1 MCSFPAAIGF
11 GLETVGN
18 FMGQR
23 SSAKA
28 AQAAMDAQASA
39 AIRELNYA
47 WQNYEAERTDA
58 FDAAVQEIEN
68 TRINALGLNSAVKG
82 AVIENMSGNTAN
94 LLIRNAEGDTARAVA
109 SIQDN
114 YGRKSNEIDLNKE
127 ARALSTQDYLKNLN
141 ASAPKSPSRFANFVS
156 TAGSGL
162 KYFTGAMDQ
171 MNKVKAAG
179 QDYNWWTGGAK
190 NKAVSVGGGIGGD
203 YSGLTYVGNN
213 PLSKWRQTGVGRVQW
228 FGGTR
233 W

>member
-1 MCSFPAAIGF
+1 MCSFPAVLGF

-18 FMGQR
+18 YMGQR
-23 SSAKA
+23 RSAAA
-28 AQAAMDAQASA
+28 AQASMDAQASA
-39 AIRELNYA
+39 AIRELNYS
-47 WQNYEAERTDA
+47 WQNYEMERTDA

-114 YGRKSNEIDLNKE
+114 YGRKSNEIDLNKDYK
-127 ARALSTQDYLKNLN
+127 RISTQDYLKNLN

-156 TAGSGL
+156 TAASGL
-162 KYFTGAMDQ
+162 SWYTKGMDQ
-171 MNKVKAAG
+171 KNSVMSQG
-179 QDYNWWTGGAK
+179 QEHNWWTAGAK
-190 NKAVSVGGGIGGD
+190 NSSKVGNN
-203 YSGLTYVGNN
+203 SGLTYVGNN

>member
-1 MCSFPAAIGF
+1 MCSFPAVLGF

-18 FMGQR
+18 YMGQR
-23 SSAKA
+23 SSAAA
-28 AQAAMDAQASA
+28 AQASMDAQASA
-39 AIRELNYA
+39 AIRELNYS

-114 YGRKSNEIDLNKE
+114 YGRKSNEIDLNKDYK
-127 ARALSTQDYLKNLN
+127 RISTQDYLKNLN

-156 TAGSGL
+156 TAASGL
-162 KYFTGAMDQ
+162 SWYTKAMDQ
-171 MNKVKAAG
+171 KNAVEAAG
-179 QDYNWWTGGAK
+179 QRHDFWTGGAK
-190 NKAVSVGGGIGGD
+190 GGSWGGNVGEER
-203 YSGLTYVGNN
+203 GLTYVGNN
-213 PLSKWRQTGVGRVQW
+213 PLSKWRQTGIGRVQW

>member
-1 MCSFPAAIGF
+1 MCSFPAVLGF

-18 FMGQR
+18 YMGQR
-23 SSAKA
+23 SSAAA
-28 AQAAMDAQASA
+28 AQASMEAQASA
-39 AIRELNYA
+39 AIRELNYS
-47 WQNYEAERTDA
+47 WQNYEMERTDA

-82 AVIENMSGNTAN
+82 AVIENLSGNTAN

-114 YGRKSNEIDLNKE
+114 YGRKSNEIDLNKDYK
-127 ARALSTQDYLKNLN
+127 RISTQDYLKNLN
-141 ASAPKSPSRFANFVS
+141 ASAPRSPSRFANFVS
-156 TAGSGL
+156 TAASGL
-162 KYFTGAMDQ
+162 SWYTKGMDQ
-171 MNKVKAAG
+171 KNSVMSQG
-179 QDYNWWTGGAK
+179 QEHNWWTAGAK
-190 NKAVSVGGGIGGD
+190 NSSKVGNN
-203 YSGLTYVGNN
+203 SGLTYVGNN

>member
-1 MCSFPAAIGF
+1 MCSFPAVLGF

-18 FMGQR
+18 YMGQR
-23 SSAKA
+23 SSAAA
-28 AQAAMDAQASA
+28 AQASMDAQASA
-39 AIRELNYA
+39 AIRELNYS
-47 WQNYEAERTDA
+47 WQNYEMERTDA

-114 YGRKSNEIDLNKE
+114 YGRKSNEIDLNKDYK
-127 ARALSTQDYLKNLN
+127 RISTQDYLKNLN

-156 TAGSGL
+156 TAASGL
-162 KYFTGAMDQ
+162 SWYTKGMDQ
-171 MNKVKAAG
+171 KNSVMSQG
-179 QDYNWWTGGAK
+179 QEHNWWTAGAK
-190 NKAVSVGGGIGGD
+190 NSSSIGNN
-203 YSGLTYVGNN
+203 SGLTYVGNN

>member
-1 MCSFPAAIGF
+1 MCSFPAVLGF

-18 FMGQR
+18 FMGQ
-23 SSAKA
+23 SSAASA
-28 AQAAMDAQASA
+28 AQASMDAQAAA
-39 AIRELNYA
+39 AIRELNFS

-82 AVIENMSGNTAN
+82 AVIENMSGNTAK
-94 LLIRNAEGDTARAVA
+94 LLIRNVEGDTARAVA

-114 YGRKSNEIDLNKE
+114 YGRKSNEIDLNKDYK
-127 ARALSTQDYLKNLN
+127 RISTQDYLKNLN
-141 ASAPKSPSRFANFVS
+141 ASAPKMPGRFANFVS
-156 TAGSGL
+156 TAASGL
-162 KYFTGAMDQ
+162 SWYTKG
-171 MNKVKAAG
+171 MNQKNSVMAAG
-179 QDYNWWTGGAK
+179 QEHNWWTAGAK
-190 NKAVSVGGGIGGD
+190 SSSDVGKS
-203 YSGLTYVGNN
+203 SGLTYVGNN

>member
-1 MCSFPAAIGF
+1 MCSFPAVLGF

-18 FMGQR
+18 YMGQR
-23 SSAKA
+23 SSAAA
-28 AQAAMDAQASA
+28 AQASMDAQASA
-39 AIRELNYA
+39 AIRELNYS

-82 AVIENMSGNTAN
+82 VVIENMSGNTAN

-114 YGRKSNEIDLNKE
+114 YGRKSNEIDLNKDYK
-127 ARALSTQDYLKNLN
+127 RISTQDYLKNLN

-156 TAGSGL
+156 TAARGL
-162 KYFTGAMDQ
+162 SWYTKGMDQ
-171 MNKVKAAG
+171 KNSVMSQG
-179 QDYNWWTGGAK
+179 QEHNWWTAGAK
-190 NKAVSVGGGIGGD
+190 NSSNIGNN
-203 YSGLTYVGNN
+203 SGLTYVGNN

>member
-1 MCSFPAAIGF
+1 MCSFPAVLGF

-18 FMGQR
+18 FMGQ
-23 SSAKA
+23 SSAASA
-28 AQAAMDAQASA
+28 AQASMDAQAAA
-39 AIRELNYA
+39 AIRELNFS

-82 AVIENMSGNTAN
+82 AVIENMSGNTAK

-114 YGRKSNEIDLNKE
+114 YGRKSNEIDLNKDYK
-127 ARALSTQDYLKNLN
+127 RISTQDYLKNLN
-141 ASAPKSPSRFANFVS
+141 ASAPKMPGRFANFVS
-156 TAGSGL
+156 TAASGL
-162 KYFTGAMDQ
+162 SWYTKG
-171 MNKVKAAG
+171 MNQKNSVMAAG
-179 QDYNWWTGGAK
+179 QEHNWWTAGAK
-190 NKAVSVGGGIGGD
+190 SSSDIGKS
-203 YSGLTYVGNN
+203 SGLTYVGNN

>member
-1 MCSFPAAIGF
+1 MCSFPAVLGF

-18 FMGQR
+18 YMGQK
-23 SSAKA
+23 SSAAA
-28 AQAAMDAQASA
+28 AQEAMDAQASA
-39 AIRELNYA
+39 AIRELNYS

-82 AVIENMSGNTAN
+82 AVIENLSGNTAN

-114 YGRKSNEIDLNKE
+114 YGRKSNEIDLNKDYK
-127 ARALSTQDYLKNLN
+127 RISTQDYLKNLN

-156 TAGSGL
+156 TASSALSWYTKG
-162 KYFTGAMDQ
+162 MDQ
-171 MNKVKAAG
+171 KNSVMSQG
-179 QDYNWWTGGAK
+179 QEHNWWTAGAK
-190 NKAVSVGGGIGGD
+190 NSSSIGNN
-203 YSGLTYVGNN
+203 SGLTYVGNN
-213 PLSKWRQTGVGRVQW
+213 PLSKWRQTGIGRVQW

>member
-1 MCSFPAAIGF
+1 MCSFPAELGF

-18 FMGQR
+18 YMGQR
-23 SSAKA
+23 SSAAA
-28 AQAAMDAQASA
+28 AQASMEAQAAA
-39 AIRELNYA
+39 AIRELNYS
-47 WQNYEAERTDA
+47 WQNYEMERTDA
-58 FDAAVQEIEN
+58 FDAAVQKIEN

-114 YGRKSNEIDLNKE
+114 YGRKSNEIDLNKDYK
-127 ARALSTQDYLKNLN
+127 RISTQDYLKNLN
-141 ASAPKSPSRFANFVS
+141 ASAPRSPSRFANFVS
-156 TAGSGL
+156 TAASGL
-162 KYFTGAMDQ
+162 SWYTKGMDQ
-171 MNKVKAAG
+171 KNSVMSQG
-179 QDYNWWTGGAK
+179 QEHNWWTAGAK
-190 NKAVSVGGGIGGD
+190 NSSSIGNN
-203 YSGLTYVGNN
+203 SGLTYVGNN

>member
-1 MCSFPAAIGF
+1 MCSFPAILGF

-18 FMGQR
+18 YMGQR
-23 SSAKA
+23 SSAAA
-28 AQAAMDAQASA
+28 AQASMDAQASA
-39 AIRELNYA
+39 AIRELNYS

-114 YGRKSNEIDLNKE
+114 YGRKSNEIDLNKDYK
-127 ARALSTQDYLKNLN
+127 RISTQDYLKNLN

-156 TAGSGL
+156 TAASGL
-162 KYFTGAMDQ
+162 SWYTKGMDQ
-171 MNKVKAAG
+171 KNSVMSQG
-179 QDYNWWTGGAK
+179 QEHNWWTAGAK
-190 NKAVSVGGGIGGD
+190 NSSSIGNN
-203 YSGLTYVGNN
+203 SGLTYVGNN
-213 PLSKWRQTGVGRVQW
+213 PLSKWRQTGIGRVQW

>member
-1 MCSFPAAIGF
+1 MCSFPAVLGF

-18 FMGQR
+18 FMGQ
-23 SSAKA
+23 SAAASA
-28 AQAAMDAQASA
+28 AQASMDAQAAA
-39 AIRELNYA
+39 AIRELNFS

-82 AVIENMSGNTAN
+82 AVIENMSGNTAK

-114 YGRKSNEIDLNKE
+114 YGRKSNEIDLNKDYK
-127 ARALSTQDYLKNLN
+127 RISTQDYLKNLN
-141 ASAPKSPSRFANFVS
+141 ASAPQSPSRFANFVS
-156 TAGSGL
+156 TAASGL
-162 KYFTGAMDQ
+162 EWYTKG
-171 MNKVKAAG
+171 MNQKNSVKAAG
-179 QDYNWWTGGAK
+179 QEHNWWTAGAK
-190 NKAVSVGGGIGGD
+190 SSSDVGKS
-203 YSGLTYVGNN
+203 SGLTYVGNN

>member
-1 MCSFPAAIGF
+1 MCSFPAVLGF

-18 FMGQR
+18 FMGQ
-23 SSAKA
+23 SSAASA
-28 AQAAMDAQASA
+28 AQASMDAQAAA
-39 AIRELNYA
+39 AIRELNFS

-82 AVIENMSGNTAN
+82 AVIENMSGNTAK

-114 YGRKSNEIDLNKE
+114 YGRKSNEIDLNKDYK
-127 ARALSTQDYLKNLN
+127 RISTQDYLKNLN
-141 ASAPKSPSRFANFVS
+141 ASAPKMPGRFANFVS
-156 TAGSGL
+156 TAASGL
-162 KYFTGAMDQ
+162 NWYTKG
-171 MNKVKAAG
+171 MNQKNSVMAAG
-179 QDYNWWTGGAK
+179 QEHNWWTAGAK
-190 NKAVSVGGGIGGD
+190 SSSDVGGKS
-203 YSGLTYVGNN
+203 SGLTYVGNN

>member
-1 MCSFPAAIGF
+1 MCSFPAVLGF

-18 FMGQR
+18 YMGQR
-23 SSAKA
+23 SSAAA
-28 AQAAMDAQASA
+28 AQEAMDAQASA
-39 AIRELNYA
+39 AIRELNYS

-82 AVIENMSGNTAN
+82 AVIENLSGNTAN

-114 YGRKSNEIDLNKE
+114 YGRKSNEIDLNKDYK
-127 ARALSTQDYLKNLN
+127 RISTQDYLKNLN
-141 ASAPKSPSRFANFVS
+141 ASAPRSPSRFANFVS
-156 TAGSGL
+156 TAASGL
-162 KYFTGAMDQ
+162 SWYTKGMDQ
-171 MNKVKAAG
+171 KNSVMSQG
-179 QDYNWWTGGAK
+179 QEHNWWTAGAK
-190 NKAVSVGGGIGGD
+190 NSSSVGKN
-203 YSGLTYVGNN
+203 SGLTYVGNN

>member
-1 MCSFPAAIGF
+1 MCSFPAVLGF

-18 FMGQR
+18 YIGQR

-28 AQAAMDAQASA
+28 AQEAMDAQASA
-39 AIRELNYA
+39 AIRELNYS

-68 TRINALGLNSAVKG
+68 TRINALGLNSGVKG

-114 YGRKSNEIDLNKE
+114 YGRKSNEIDLNKDYK
-127 ARALSTQDYLKNLN
+127 RISTQDYLKNLN

-156 TAGSGL
+156 TAASALNWYTKG
-162 KYFTGAMDQ
+162 
-171 MNKVKAAG
+171 MNQKNSVMAAG
-179 QDYNWWTGGAK
+179 QEHNWWTAGAK
-190 NKAVSVGGGIGGD
+190 NSVGSG
-203 YSGLTYVGNN
+203 SGLTYVGNN

>member
-1 MCSFPAAIGF
+1 MCSFPAVLGF

-18 FMGQR
+18 FMGQ
-23 SSAKA
+23 SSAASA
-28 AQAAMDAQASA
+28 AQASMDAQAAA
-39 AIRELNYA
+39 AIRELNFS

-82 AVIENMSGNTAN
+82 AVIENMSGNTAK

-114 YGRKSNEIDLNKE
+114 YGRKSNEIDLNKDYK
-127 ARALSTQDYLKNLN
+127 RISTQDYLKNLN
-141 ASAPKSPSRFANFVS
+141 ASAPKMPGRFANFVS
-156 TAGSGL
+156 TAASGL
-162 KYFTGAMDQ
+162 NWYTKAMNQ
-171 MNKVKAAG
+171 KNSVMAAG
-179 QDYNWWTGGAK
+179 QEHNWWTAGAK
-190 NKAVSVGGGIGGD
+190 SSSDVGKS
-203 YSGLTYVGNN
+203 SGLTYVGNN

>member
-1 MCSFPAAIGF
+1 MCSFPAVLGF

-18 FMGQR
+18 FMGQ
-23 SSAKA
+23 SAAASA
-28 AQAAMDAQASA
+28 AQASMDAQAAA
-39 AIRELNYA
+39 AIRELNFS

-82 AVIENMSGNTAN
+82 AVIENMSGNTAK

-114 YGRKSNEIDLNKE
+114 YGRKSNEIDLNKDYK
-127 ARALSTQDYLKNLN
+127 RISTQDYLKNLN
-141 ASAPKSPSRFANFVS
+141 ASAPKMPGRFANFVS
-156 TAGSGL
+156 TAASGL
-162 KYFTGAMDQ
+162 SWYTKG
-171 MNKVKAAG
+171 MNQKNSVMAAG
-179 QDYNWWTGGAK
+179 QEHNWWTAGAK
-190 NKAVSVGGGIGGD
+190 SSSDVGKS
-203 YSGLTYVGNN
+203 SGLTYVGNN

>member
-1 MCSFPAAIGF
+1 MCSFPAVLGF

-18 FMGQR
+18 FMGQ
-23 SSAKA
+23 SAAASA
-28 AQAAMDAQASA
+28 AQASMDAQAAA
-39 AIRELNYA
+39 AIRELNFS

-82 AVIENMSGNTAN
+82 AVIENMSGNTAK
-94 LLIRNAEGDTARAVA
+94 LLIRNVEGDTARAVA

-114 YGRKSNEIDLNKE
+114 YGRKSNEIDLNKDYK
-127 ARALSTQDYLKNLN
+127 RISTQDYLKNLN
-141 ASAPKSPSRFANFVS
+141 ASAPKMPGRFANFVS
-156 TAGSGL
+156 TAASGL
-162 KYFTGAMDQ
+162 SWYTKG
-171 MNKVKAAG
+171 MNQKNSVMAAG
-179 QDYNWWTGGAK
+179 QEHNWWTAGAK
-190 NKAVSVGGGIGGD
+190 SSSDVGKS
-203 YSGLTYVGNN
+203 SGLTYVGNN

>member
-1 MCSFPAAIGF
+1 MCSFPAVLGF

-18 FMGQR
+18 YMGQR
-23 SSAKA
+23 SSAAA
-28 AQAAMDAQASA
+28 AQASMDAQASA
-39 AIRELNYA
+39 AIRELNYS
-47 WQNYEAERTDA
+47 WQNYEMERTDA

-114 YGRKSNEIDLNKE
+114 YGRKSNEIDLNKDYK
-127 ARALSTQDYLKNLN
+127 RISTQDYLKNLN

-156 TAGSGL
+156 TAASGL
-162 KYFTGAMDQ
+162 SWYTKGMDQ
-171 MNKVKAAG
+171 KNSVMSQG
-179 QDYNWWTGGAK
+179 QEHNWWTAGAK
-190 NKAVSVGGGIGGD
+190 NSSKVGNN
-203 YSGLTYVGNN
+203 SGLTYVGNN

>member
-1 MCSFPAAIGF
+1 MCSFPAVLGF
-11 GLETVGN
+11 GLETVGT

-23 SSAKA
+23 SSAAA
-28 AQAAMDAQASA
+28 AQASMDAQASA
-39 AIRELNYA
+39 AIRELNYS
-47 WQNYEAERTDA
+47 WQNYEMERTDA

-114 YGRKSNEIDLNKE
+114 YGRKSNEIDLNKDYK
-127 ARALSTQDYLKNLN
+127 RISTQDYLKNLN

-156 TAGSGL
+156 TAASGL
-162 KYFTGAMDQ
+162 SWYTKGMDQ
-171 MNKVKAAG
+171 KNSVMSQG
-179 QDYNWWTGGAK
+179 QEHNWWTAGAK
-190 NKAVSVGGGIGGD
+190 NSSKVGNN
-203 YSGLTYVGNN
+203 SGLTYVGNN

>member
-1 MCSFPAAIGF
+1 MCSFPAVLGF

-18 FMGQR
+18 YMGQK
-23 SSAKA
+23 SQAKA
-28 AQAAMDAQASA
+28 AQQSMDAQASA
-39 AIRELNYA
+39 AIREMNYS
-47 WQNYEAERTDA
+47 WQNYEMERTDA

-114 YGRKSNEIDLNKE
+114 YGRKSNEIDLNKDYK
-127 ARALSTQDYLKNLN
+127 RISTEDYLKNLN

-156 TAGSGL
+156 TAASGL
-162 KYFTGAMDQ
+162 SWYTKGMDHKNSVMSQ
-171 MNKVKAAG
+171 G
-179 QDYNWWTGGAK
+179 QEHNWWTAGAK
-190 NKAVSVGGGIGGD
+190 NSSSIGNN
-203 YSGLTYVGNN
+203 SGLTYVGNN

>member
-1 MCSFPAAIGF
+1 MCSFPAVLGF

-18 FMGQR
+18 YMGQK
-23 SSAKA
+23 SQAKA
-28 AQAAMDAQASA
+28 AQQSMDAQASA
-39 AIRELNYA
+39 AIREMNYS
-47 WQNYEAERTDA
+47 WQNYEMERTDA

-114 YGRKSNEIDLNKE
+114 YGRKSNEIDLNKDYK
-127 ARALSTQDYLKNLN
+127 RISTQDYLKNLN

-156 TAGSGL
+156 TAASGL
-162 KYFTGAMDQ
+162 SWYTKGMDQ
-171 MNKVKAAG
+171 KNSVMSQG
-179 QDYNWWTGGAK
+179 QEHNWWTAGAK
-190 NKAVSVGGGIGGD
+190 NSSSIGNN
-203 YSGLTYVGNN
+203 SGLTYVGNN

>member
-1 MCSFPAAIGF
+1 MCSFPAVLGF

-18 FMGQR
+18 YMGQR
-23 SSAKA
+23 SSAAA
-28 AQAAMDAQASA
+28 AQASMDAQASA
-39 AIRELNYA
+39 AIRELNYS

-114 YGRKSNEIDLNKE
+114 YGRKSNEIDLNKDYK
-127 ARALSTQDYLKNLN
+127 RISTQDYLKNLN

-156 TAGSGL
+156 TAASGL
-162 KYFTGAMDQ
+162 SWYTKGMDQ
-171 MNKVKAAG
+171 KNSVMSQG
-179 QDYNWWTGGAK
+179 QEHNWWTAGAK
-190 NKAVSVGGGIGGD
+190 SSSDVGKS
-203 YSGLTYVGNN
+203 SGLTYVGNN

>member
-1 MCSFPAAIGF
+1 MCSFPAVLGF

-18 FMGQR
+18 YMGQR
-23 SSAKA
+23 SSAAA
-28 AQAAMDAQASA
+28 AQEAMDAQASA
-39 AIRELNYA
+39 AIRELNYS
-47 WQNYEAERTDA
+47 WQNYEMERTDA

-114 YGRKSNEIDLNKE
+114 YGRKSNEIDLNKDYK
-127 ARALSTQDYLKNLN
+127 RISTQDYLKNLN
-141 ASAPKSPSRFANFVS
+141 ASAPKTPSRFANFVS
-156 TAGSGL
+156 TAASGL
-162 KYFTGAMDQ
+162 SWYTKGMDQ
-171 MNKVKAAG
+171 KNSVMSQG
-179 QDYNWWTGGAK
+179 QEHNWWTAGAK
-190 NKAVSVGGGIGGD
+190 NSSNVGNT
-203 YSGLTYVGNN
+203 SGLTYVGNN
-213 PLSKWRQTGVGRVQW
+213 PLSKWRQTGIGRVQW

>member
-1 MCSFPAAIGF
+1 MCSFPAVLGF

-18 FMGQR
+18 YMGQR
-23 SSAKA
+23 SSAAA
-28 AQAAMDAQASA
+28 AQASMDAQASA
-39 AIRELNYA
+39 AIRELNYS

-114 YGRKSNEIDLNKE
+114 YGRKSNEIDLNKDYK
-127 ARALSTQDYLKNLN
+127 RISTQDYLKNLN

-156 TAGSGL
+156 TAASGL
-162 KYFTGAMDQ
+162 SWYTKG
-171 MNKVKAAG
+171 MNQKNSVMAAG
-179 QDYNWWTGGAK
+179 QEHNWWTAGAK
-190 NKAVSVGGGIGGD
+190 SSSSIGNN
-203 YSGLTYVGNN
+203 SGLTYVGNN

>member
-1 MCSFPAAIGF
+1 
-11 GLETVGN
+11 
-18 FMGQR
+18 
-23 SSAKA
+23 
-28 AQAAMDAQASA
+28 MDAQASA
-39 AIRELNYA
+39 AIRELNYS

-114 YGRKSNEIDLNKE
+114 YGRKSNEIDLNKDYK
-127 ARALSTQDYLKNLN
+127 RISTQDYLKNLN

-156 TAGSGL
+156 TAASGL
-162 KYFTGAMDQ
+162 SWYTKGMDQ
-171 MNKVKAAG
+171 KNSVMSQG
-179 QDYNWWTGGAK
+179 QEHNWWTAGAK
-190 NKAVSVGGGIGGD
+190 NSSSIGNN
-203 YSGLTYVGNN
+203 SGLTYVGNN

>member
-1 MCSFPAAIGF
+1 MCSFPAVLGF

-18 FMGQR
+18 YMGQK
-23 SSAKA
+23 SSAAA
-28 AQAAMDAQASA
+28 AQASMDAQASA
-39 AIRELNYA
+39 AIRELNYS

-68 TRINALGLNSAVKG
+68 TRINAMGLNSAVKG
-82 AVIENMSGNTAN
+82 AVIENLSGNTAN

-114 YGRKSNEIDLNKE
+114 YGRKSNEIDLNKDYK
-127 ARALSTQDYLKNLN
+127 RISTQDYLKNLN

-156 TAGSGL
+156 TASSALSWYTKG
-162 KYFTGAMDQ
+162 MDQ
-171 MNKVKAAG
+171 KNSVMSQG
-179 QDYNWWTGGAK
+179 QEHNWWTGGAK
-190 NKAVSVGGGIGGD
+190 NSSSIGNN
-203 YSGLTYVGNN
+203 SGLTYVGNN
-213 PLSKWRQTGVGRVQW
+213 PLSKWRQTGIGRVQW